1 MSEREVKEISSVP
14 IIVFAYNRPQN
25 LYQFLESL
33 KPHRP
38 EVVFFHV
45 DGPKDSNLDSARVL
59 ATRSII
65 NEIDWIPDI
74 RICYHESNIGLRPAI
89 ECGMKLVFETFDK
102 VIVCEDD
109 IILGEQFINFLS
121 HNLTKFESDLRIG
134 HISGYNNVPIEFITD
149 PSKAYRFSIY
159 PESYAWAT
167 WKRSWKYYDPSLTWG
182 AKISWKTLS
191 LITQSRLGGIVWKN
205 HFHEAYIGRLN
216 SWAFRWVAS
225 LWQNNLLCVSP
236 NRNLILYNGRA
247 DGTHTFRE
255 SPWLEIPIEVLPQD
269 TPSEIDRDV
278 TADKWTQRNVFY
290 GTSKGLLILA
300 LGNFYRIIKKNQFLE
315 GFLLKKLKK

>member
-1 MSEREVKEISSVP
+1 
-14 IIVFAYNRPQN
+14 
-25 LYQFLESL
+25 
-33 KPHRP
+33 
-38 EVVFFHV
+38 
-45 DGPKDSNLDSARVL
+45 VL

-109 IILGEQFINFLS
+109 IILGGQFINFLT

-167 WKRSWKYYDPSLTWG
+167 WKRSWKYYDPTLTWG

-225 LWQNNLLCVSP
+225 LWQNNLLSVSP
-236 NRNLILYNGRA
+236 NRNLITYTGRT

-255 SPWLEIPIEVLPQD
+255 SQWLEIPIEELPLEI
-269 TPSEIDRDV
+269 PSENHQDV
-278 TADKWTQRNVFY
+278 SADKWTQRIVFY
-290 GTSKGLLILA
+290 GTPKGLLILT
-300 LGNFYRIIKKNQFLE
+300 LGNIYRLIKKNQFLSS
-315 GFLLKKLKK
+315 FLLERLKK